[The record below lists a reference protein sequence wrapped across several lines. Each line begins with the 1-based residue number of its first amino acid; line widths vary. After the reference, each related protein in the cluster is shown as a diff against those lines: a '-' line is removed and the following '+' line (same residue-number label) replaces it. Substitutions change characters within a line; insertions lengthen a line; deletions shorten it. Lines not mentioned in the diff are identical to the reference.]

1 MHSGLVSVF
10 LDRLCCRLRVFER
23 VVLDQRRVCEIF
35 VCAVMRY
42 HALSWSLSFL
52 SKVEDLGSALWF
64 QHKSARFFFD
74 QVGISNLA
82 QKFSF
87 VTNRFD
93 SHERLLCDHWI

>member
-23 VVLDQRRVCEIF
+23 VVLDWRRVCEIF

-42 HALSWSLSFL
+42 HDLPWSLSFRW
-52 SKVEDLGSALWF
+52 KVEDLGSALCCRTSRPASFLIWW
-64 QHKSARFFFD
+64 
-74 QVGISNLA
+74 VISNLA

-93 SHERLLCDHWI
+93 SLDVLLGSASV

>member
-1 MHSGLVSVF
+1 MSVF

-23 VVLDQRRVCEIF
+23 VVLDRRRVCEIL

-42 HALSWSLSFL
+42 HVLPWSLSFL
-52 SKVEDLGSALWF
+52 RKVEDLGSIC
-64 QHKSARFFFD
+64 
-74 QVGISNLA
+74 VGSTSRPASYLIGWVISNLA

-93 SHERLLCDHWI
+93 SHDVFFAITGF

>member
-1 MHSGLVSVF
+1 MIVF

-23 VVLDQRRVCEIF
+23 VVLDWRRVCEIL

-42 HALSWSLSFL
+42 HDLPWSLSFL
-52 SKVEDLGSALWF
+52 WKVEDLGSILCWY
-64 QHKSARFFFD
+64 HKSARFFLW
-74 QVGISNLA
+74 VVTNLA

-93 SHERLLCDHWI
+93 SCERRSISPTIRATKP

>member
-1 MHSGLVSVF
+1 MHNGLVRVF

-23 VVLDQRRVCEIF
+23 VVLDSRRVCEIF

-52 SKVEDLGSALWF
+52 CKVEDLGSALWF
-64 QHKSARFFFD
+64 KHKSARFFLIWW
-74 QVGISNLA
+74 VISNVA